1 MKIMYVDIST
11 DGHHLIYLNSL
22 LRRFSSNSFAVL
34 PKQEKMVDGK
44 CYYISKSAIRTLSG
58 YRKWIQK
65 LKHIAV
71 KEQPDIIHFL
81 DGDSIMRYFGWRF
94 GQLSAWK
101 TVITFHHLFPGLL
114 RRISMRCML
123 RGINMGVFHTE
134 SIEHKVRNFG
144 CKNVKCI
151 PYPCFLEA
159 GPQLK
164 EGTVL
169 DPPVL
174 LALVGT

>member
-1 MKIMYVDIST
+1 MDDIFMKIMYVDIST

-101 TVITFHHLFPGLL
+101 TVITFHHLFP
-114 RRISMRCML
+114 
-123 RGINMGVFHTE
+123 
-134 SIEHKVRNFG
+134 
-144 CKNVKCI
+144 
-151 PYPCFLEA
+151 A
-159 GPQLK
+159 G
-164 EGTVL
+164 
-169 DPPVL
+169 
-174 LALVGT
+174 